1 MGSKLLFILGIV
13 AAHSAIAAA
22 LVKQEAPHQRSIAAS
37 CVNTP
42 DIALPDFTPHSEIY
56 ASLLLRTGSPTE
68 PLPSARQP

>member
-22 LVKQEAPHQRSIAAS
+22 LVKQEAPHPRSIAAS
-37 CVNTP
+37 CVDTP

-56 ASLLLRTGSPTE
+56 ASLILHTGSFDE
-68 PLPSARQP
+68 SAFSALQP